1 MKYTELLTEY
11 VQSNGGAANAFPAA
25 FDTIPDFG
33 GKNFKELFLLRYCA
47 REIGFET
54 EELFQLRLEGKASEV
69 CPDYVRKLANYD
81 KFTAL
86 SAEFKKTFKFGET
99 NTRTPNLT
107 VKGDGGVVAVDNYE
121 NSDLGGVLPNPN
133 ALSSVQRTSDQSGT
147 KTTGTDKNERGGT
160 NVEISELS
168 PREMQEIANAE
179 IDVKN
184 IYSALLDEF
193 EPLFMQVF

>member
-54 EELFQLRLEGKASEV
+54 EELFQLRLEGKADEV
-69 CPDYVRKLANYD
+69 CPAYVRKLENYNR
-81 KFTAL
+81 FTTL
-86 SAEFKKTFKFGET
+86 SPEFKKTFTFGET

-107 VKGDGGVVAVDNYE
+107 VKNDGGEVVTDNYNYPDSGATLPAS
-121 NSDLGGVLPNPN
+121 NS
-133 ALSSVQRTSDQSGT
+133 LSGETRVKDESGT
-147 KTTGTDKNERGGT
+147 KTTGTDKNERGGM
-160 NVEISELS
+160 NEEINELS

-179 IDVKN
+179 IEIKN

-193 EPLFMQVF
+193 ESLFMQVF

>member
-54 EELFQLRLEGKASEV
+54 EELFKLRLEGKASEV
-69 CPDYVRKLANYD
+69 CPAYVRKLANYD
-81 KFTAL
+81 KFTTL
-86 SAEFKKTFKFGET
+86 STEFKKTFTFGET

-107 VKGDGGVVAVDNYE
+107 VKGDGGIVSVDNYD

-133 ALSSVQRTSDQSGT
+133 ALSSAQRTSDQSGT

-160 NVEISELS
+160 NEEINQLS

-179 IDVKN
+179 IDVRN

>member
-54 EELFQLRLEGKASEV
+54 EELFQLRLEGKADEV
-69 CPDYVRKLANYD
+69 CPDYVRKLANYN
-81 KFTAL
+81 KFTTI
-86 SAEFKKTFKFGET
+86 SPEFRKTFNFGET
-99 NTRTPNLT
+99 NTRTPNLR
-107 VKGDGGVVAVDNYE
+107 VKNDGGVVSVDNYNYPDSGATLPAS
-121 NSDLGGVLPNPN
+121 NS
-133 ALSSVQRTSDQSGT
+133 LSSAQRTSDLSGT
-147 KTTGTDKNERGGT
+147 ETTGTDKNVRGGV
-160 NVEISELS
+160 NEEINQLS

-179 IDVKN
+179 IEVKN